1 MRLRYPGLALGH
13 ELTLSRRESAAS
25 ERSSLGSE
33 ESSFNNGGS
42 SCNGGRSSRGG
53 GGAGEE
59 VADAE
64 RMASVEGEPQQR
76 KLSMDQ
82 KLKMAATERDAQE
95 INSLTSGKSKPQTP
109 RWLDASQLSEA
120 EKACLSAAAE
130 SVRDGQEGP

>member
-1 MRLRYPGLALGH
+1 MRLRYPGLGLGH

-33 ESSFNNGGS
+33 ESSFTNGGS
-42 SCNGGRSSRGG
+42 SCNGGLSSRGG

-64 RMASVEGEPQQR
+64 LMASAEGEHQQR

-82 KLKMAATERDAQE
+82 KLKMAATERDAQ
-95 INSLTSGKSKPQTP
+95 KSKPQTP
-109 RWLDASQLSEA
+109 RWLVASQLSEA
-120 EKACLSAAAE
+120 EKASLSAAAE
-130 SVRDGQEGP
+130 SVRDGQAGP

>member
-1 MRLRYPGLALGH
+1 MRLRDPGLGLGH

-33 ESSFNNGGS
+33 ESSFTNGGS

-64 RMASVEGEPQQR
+64 LMASAEGEHQQR

-82 KLKMAATERDAQE
+82 KLKMAATERDAQ
-95 INSLTSGKSKPQTP
+95 KSKPQTP
-109 RWLDASQLSEA
+109 RWLVASQLSEA

-130 SVRDGQEGP
+130 SVRDGQAGP

>member
-1 MRLRYPGLALGH
+1 MRLRYLGLRSGH

-33 ESSFNNGGS
+33 ESSFTNCGS
-42 SCNGGRSSRGG
+42 SCNGGHRSSGG

-64 RMASVEGEPQQR
+64 AMASAEGEHQQR
-76 KLSMDQ
+76 KLSVDQ
-82 KLKMAATERDAQE
+82 KLKMAATERDAQ
-95 INSLTSGKSKPQTP
+95 KSKPQAP
-109 RWLDASQLSEA
+109 RWLVASQLSEA

-130 SVRDGQEGP
+130 SVRDGQAGP

>member
-1 MRLRYPGLALGH
+1 MRLRYPGLGLRH

-42 SCNGGRSSRGG
+42 SCNGGRSSSGG

-64 RMASVEGEPQQR
+64 LMASVEGELLQR
-76 KLSMDQ
+76 KLTMDQ
-82 KLKMAATERDAQE
+82 KLKMAAAERDAQ
-95 INSLTSGKSKPQTP
+95 KSKPQTP
-109 RWLDASQLSEA
+109 RWLVASQLSEA

-130 SVRDGQEGP
+130 SVRDGQAGP

>member
-1 MRLRYPGLALGH
+1 MRLRYPGLGLGH

-33 ESSFNNGGS
+33 ESSFTNGGS
-42 SCNGGRSSRGG
+42 SCNGDRSSRGG

-64 RMASVEGEPQQR
+64 LMASAEGEPVQR
-76 KLSMDQ
+76 KLTMDQ
-82 KLKMAATERDAQE
+82 KLKMAAAERDAQ
-95 INSLTSGKSKPQTP
+95 KSKPQTP
-109 RWLDASQLSEA
+109 RWLVASQLSEA

-130 SVRDGQEGP
+130 SVRDGQAGP

>member
-1 MRLRYPGLALGH
+1 MRLRYPGLGLGH
-13 ELTLSRRESAAS
+13 ELTLSRRQSAAS
-25 ERSSLGSE
+25 ERSSVGSE

-42 SCNGGRSSRGG
+42 SCNGDRNSSGG

-64 RMASVEGEPQQR
+64 PMASAEGEPVQR
-76 KLSMDQ
+76 KLTMDQ
-82 KLKMAATERDAQE
+82 KLKMAAAERDAQ
-95 INSLTSGKSKPQTP
+95 KSTPQAP
-109 RWLDASQLSEA
+109 RWLVASQLSEA

>member
-1 MRLRYPGLALGH
+1 MRLRYPGLGLGH

-42 SCNGGRSSRGG
+42 SCNGGRSSSGG

-64 RMASVEGEPQQR
+64 AKASVEGEPLQR
-76 KLSMDQ
+76 KLTMDQ
-82 KLKMAATERDAQE
+82 KLKMAAAERDAQ
-95 INSLTSGKSKPQTP
+95 KSKPQTP
-109 RWLDASQLSEA
+109 RWLVASQLSEA

-130 SVRDGQEGP
+130 SVRDGQAGP

>member
-1 MRLRYPGLALGH
+1 MRSRYPGLGLGH

-82 KLKMAATERDAQE
+82 KLKMAATERDLQ
-95 INSLTSGKSKPQTP
+95 KSKPQTP
-109 RWLDASQLSEA
+109 RWLVASQLSEA

-130 SVRDGQEGP
+130 SVRDGQAGP